1 VLLALRRWVWA
12 SVRLTPLRHRHRWLQ
27 ALPITRRDPAV
38 RADPVIRVD
47 PATRADLAHMARA
60 HPVVRVD
67 LDRPDLADLADT
79 VRAPPVLT
87 STRTVR
93 AGPVVLGT
101 STRTVLAAQAGPV
114 DPGTSTRTVLAGPV
128 DPAHGMGIPSV
139 AISTGPR
146 GVTDPHLGDPVS
158 RPGRRGTDRSRRPAA
173 RGITAPSTTGATRK
187 RPFGIPD
194 STSGASGS
202 SGSGS
207 RCKKA
212 TPHGARLAT
221 PGGGRRRWR
230 DGPAVLRLQA
240 VLPTG
245 ELTARGAPVPLSR
258 AQEGVAVVVG
268 RQVLRSGANES
279 LGGEAHYA
287 ATDFADMD
295 ERSAAK
301 LRVVRCNSAT

>member
-1 VLLALRRWVWA
+1 
-12 SVRLTPLRHRHRWLQ
+12 
-27 ALPITRRDPAV
+27 
-38 RADPVIRVD
+38 
-47 PATRADLAHMARA
+47 MART

-67 LDRPDLADLADT
+67 PADMART
-79 VRAPPVLT
+79 HPGVLVT

-93 AGPVVLGT
+93 THPGVLGT
-101 STRTVLAAQAGPV
+101 STRTVLAVLA
-114 DPGTSTRTVLAGPV
+114 TSTRTVLAAPAAPV
-128 DPAHGMGIPSV
+128 DPAHGMEMPSV

-146 GVTDPHLGDPVS
+146 GVTDPHHGDRVS
-158 RPGRRGTDRSRRPAA
+158 RRARPGTDRSRRPA
-173 RGITAPSTTGATRK
+173 GSGGTAPSTTGATRK
-187 RPFGIPD
+187 LPFGTPG

-207 RCKKA
+207 RCKEA
-212 TPHGARLAT
+212 SSHGARLAT
-221 PGGGRRRWR
+221 RPGGRRRWR
-230 DGPAVLRLQA
+230 DGRAVLRSQV

-245 ELTARGAPVPLSR
+245 ELTARCAPVPLSR

-279 LGGEAHYA
+279 LGSEAHYA

-301 LRVVRCNSAT
+301 LRAVRCNSAT